1 MTFEL
6 TILGSSSAVPTS
18 RRNLTAHVL
27 NVHERF
33 FLIDCGEGTQLQIR
47 KNKIRL
53 GKINH
58 IFISHLHGDH
68 LFGLFG
74 LISTFSLLN
83 RQMDLHIYAHPELER
98 ILNHHINY
106 FERTLPFQIIYH
118 SLDPKNNEI
127 IYEDKRVTVETIPLK
142 HRIPT
147 CGFLFKEKPHER
159 NLKKNVVSQFN
170 LSIREILSIKDG
182 SALTLADGSIIPNH
196 ELTLPPYKQRSYA
209 YCTDTA
215 YSEKIIP
222 LIKEVDLLFHEATFT
237 EQLSHQAKQTFHS
250 TAKQAAIIA
259 QKARAKKLIIG
270 HFSARYKDITPL
282 VEEANS
288 IFTPVFPAEDGEKY
302 VVGLERNSSND
313 NRLNS

>member
-18 RRNLTAHVL
+18 KRNLTAHVL
-27 NVHERF
+27 NAHERF

-47 KNKIRL
+47 RNKIRF

-83 RQMDLHIYAHPELER
+83 RQTDLHIYAHSELEK
-98 ILNHHINY
+98 ILNQHIEY
-106 FERTLPFQIIYH
+106 FERTLPFKIIYH
-118 SLDPKNNEI
+118 HLNPKRNEI
-127 IYEDKRVTVETIPLK
+127 IYEDKKITVETIPLK

-147 CGFLFKEKPHER
+147 CGFLFKEKPQVR
-159 NLKKNVVSQFN
+159 NLRENVVQQYDIPIRDIQQIKEGADLH
-170 LSIREILSIKDG
+170 LSNG
-182 SALTLADGSIIPNH
+182 NIIPNAD
-196 ELTLPPYKQRSYA
+196 LTLPPYKQRSYA

-222 LIKEVDLLFHEATFT
+222 IIKNVDLLFHEATFT
-237 EQLSHQAKQTFHS
+237 EQLSSQAKKTFHS
-250 TAKQAAIIA
+250 TAKQAATIA
-259 QKARAKKLIIG
+259 QKANAGQLILG

-282 VEEANS
+282 IDEARKV
-288 IFTPVFPAEDGEKY
+288 FTPVFSAEDGEKY
-302 VVGLERNSSND
+302 AIELERMA
-313 NRLNS
+313 

>member
-18 RRNLTAHVL
+18 KRNLTAHVL
-27 NVHERF
+27 NAHERF

-47 KNKIRL
+47 KNKIRF

-68 LFGLFG
+68 IFGLFG

-83 RQMDLHIYAHPELER
+83 RQTDLHIYAHKELEH
-98 ILNHHINY
+98 ILENHIAY
-106 FERTLPFQIIYH
+106 FERTLPFTIVYH
-118 SLDPKNNEI
+118 HLNPEKNEI
-127 IYEDKRVTVETIPLK
+127 IYEDKRITVETIPLK

-147 CGFLFKEKPHER
+147 CGFLFKEKPHLR
-159 NLKKNVVSQFN
+159 NLRKNVVQQFEIP
-170 LSIREILSIKDG
+170 IRKIQEIKEGADLELFDG
-182 SALTLADGSIIPNH
+182 QTIPNA

-222 LIKEVDLLFHEATFT
+222 IIQHVDLLFHDATFN
-237 EQLSHQAKQTFHS
+237 EQLSHQAKKTFHS
-250 TAKQAAIIA
+250 TAKQAATIA
-259 QKARAKKLIIG
+259 LKANVRKLIIG
-270 HFSARYKDITPL
+270 HFSARYKDVTPL
-282 VEEANS
+282 VEEAGKVFN
-288 IFTPVFPAEDGEKY
+288 PVFPAEDGEKY
-302 VVGLERNSSND
+302 VVELERES
-313 NRLNS
+313 